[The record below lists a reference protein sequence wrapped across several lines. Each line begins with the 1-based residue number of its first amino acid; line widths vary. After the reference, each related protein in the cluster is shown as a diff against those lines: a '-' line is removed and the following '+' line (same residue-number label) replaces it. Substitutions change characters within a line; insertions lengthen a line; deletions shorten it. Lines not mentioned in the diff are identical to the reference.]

1 MNGASPIVRL
11 MVVAVALLLSAC
23 ATAAPTGPIREPVV
37 VKFERG
43 RQGHIVLPVKVEGV
57 AGYAVLDNG
66 ASTSVVDRSFA
77 QEQSLAHGAI
87 ARMLIKTL
95 RGGFEFGQAASMSV
109 GSVEERVTPLV
120 LDIALLSEA
129 AGVDL
134 IGIVGEE
141 FFERHV
147 VAIDFMRN
155 ELTIY
160 DPRAFVPPTD
170 VQPFPLKSK
179 YTAKTR
185 LPATIE
191 DEGGHEIT
199 FDLGASGYA
208 MIDEGALADRMMADG
223 RPWIPRSSGIVHKGE
238 FMRHEGRT
246 ITAKE
251 IGFAGFELQDIPTDV
266 AAKGFVAPS
275 DVSLGVNALSR
286 FDLIFDITRKQMW
299 MRPNATYDDPFPHRV
314 IGADFRVASQP
325 GAVEVLSVAQNSPA
339 ERAGL
344 KKGDV
349 IARFNGVT
357 AQPST
362 LGSAKAGDTIVVEL
376 KNGSRLT
383 INAARFY

>member
-1 MNGASPIVRL
+1 MNGASPIGKFL
-11 MVVAVALLLSAC
+11 VVAAALLLSAC
-23 ATAAPTGPIREPVV
+23 ATAAPTGPIRDPVT

-43 RQGHIVLPVKVEGV
+43 LQGHIVLPVKVEGV

-95 RGGFEFGQAASMSV
+95 RGGFEFGQAAAMSV
-109 GSVEERVTPLV
+109 GTVEEKVTPLV
-120 LDIALLSEA
+120 LDIGLLSQA
-129 AGVDL
+129 AGVNL

-147 VAIDFMRN
+147 VAIDFVRN

-160 DPRAFVPPTD
+160 DPRAFTPPTD
-170 VQPFPLKSK
+170 VTPLPLKSK

-208 MIDEGALADRMMADG
+208 MIDEGALADKMMADG
-223 RPWIPRSSGIVHKGE
+223 RPWIPRSSGIVRKGE
-238 FMRHEGRT
+238 FMRHDGRT

-286 FDLIFDITRKQMW
+286 FDLIFDISRKQMW

-314 IGADFRVASQP
+314 IGADFRVASKP

-349 IARFNGVT
+349 IARFNGQT
-357 AQPST
+357 AQPNT
-362 LGSAKAGDTIVVEL
+362 LGTVKAGDTVIVEL
-376 KNGSRLT
+376 QNGSQLT
-383 INAARFY
+383 IKAERFY